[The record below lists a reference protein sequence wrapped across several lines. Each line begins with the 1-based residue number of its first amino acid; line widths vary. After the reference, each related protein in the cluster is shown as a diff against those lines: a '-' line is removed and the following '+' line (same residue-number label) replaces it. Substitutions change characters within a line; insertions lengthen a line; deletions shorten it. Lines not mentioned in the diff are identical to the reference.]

1 MMLVQTERLIV
12 IHSVGKRSE
21 IKECLN
27 FTTREDSPYSDS
39 FHFKD
44 DYTSNNELN

>member
-1 MMLVQTERLIV
+1 MKSRDFARKGVKNSLWCDWIA
-12 IHSVGKRSE
+12 
-21 IKECLN
+21 N
-27 FTTREDSPYSDS
+27 REDSPYLDS

>member
-1 MMLVQTERLIV
+1 MGAFLTSTPMY
-12 IHSVGKRSE
+12 GN
-21 IKECLN
+21 N
-27 FTTREDSPYSDS
+27 FTKITFEFFKSTSTREDSPYLDS